1 MVTCYRNHM
10 RPLQNYIS
18 YPHRRGEVSS
28 LIESVSKTFPSVRT
42 SKTTPSRGEYML
54 VLIKLLTYKTVR
66 KISLLSEANELMIIS
81 YNKGELLHV

>member
-1 MVTCYRNHM
+1 
-10 RPLQNYIS
+10 
-18 YPHRRGEVSS
+18 
-28 LIESVSKTFPSVRT
+28 
-42 SKTTPSRGEYML
+42 ML